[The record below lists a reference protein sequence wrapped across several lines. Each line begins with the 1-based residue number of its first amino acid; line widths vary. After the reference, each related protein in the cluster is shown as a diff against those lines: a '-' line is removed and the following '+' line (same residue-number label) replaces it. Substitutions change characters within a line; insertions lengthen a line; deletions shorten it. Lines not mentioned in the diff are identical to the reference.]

1 MALNIAISQEAD
13 AVLVKVAGE
22 VDVSNASELRD
33 AINAK
38 LPETTGELV
47 VDLADV
53 PYIDSTGID
62 YFVGPF
68 ETAIEG
74 DYDQCM
80 EILKNCQLVGAKAGC
95 KHVMTYAKINFK
107 PEGDVMTTERKVAKY
122 HEGDPE
128 FAPKSAG
135 SAA

>member
-13 AVLVKVAGE
+13 TVLVKVAGE

-53 PYIDSTGID
+53 PYIDSTGIG
-62 YFVGPF
+62 V
-68 ETAIEG
+68 
-74 DYDQCM
+74 
-80 EILKNCQLVGAKAGC
+80 LVGAAHRARGQGAML
-95 KHVMTYAKINFK
+95 V
-107 PEGDVMTTERKVAKY
+107 VARPQRNVARVLGMLGVEKDLNIR
-122 HEGDPE
+122 E
-128 FAPKSAG
+128 A
-135 SAA
+135 

>member
-1 MALNIAISQEAD
+1 MNCSIAIQYLPMDAQTDEATCAAVD
-13 AVLVKVAGE
+13 AVIA
-22 VDVSNASELRD
+22 
-33 AINAK
+33 
-38 LPETTGELV
+38 
-47 VDLADV
+47 
-53 PYIDSTGID
+53 YIDSTGID

-80 EILKNCQLVGAKAGC
+80 EILKNCQLVGAEAGC

>member
-1 MALNIAISQEAD
+1 MDAQTDEATCAAVD
-13 AVLVKVAGE
+13 AVIA
-22 VDVSNASELRD
+22 
-33 AINAK
+33 
-38 LPETTGELV
+38 
-47 VDLADV
+47 
-53 PYIDSTGID
+53 YIDSTGID

-80 EILKNCQLVGAKAGC
+80 EILKNCQLVGAEAGC
-95 KHVMTYAKINFK
+95 KH
-107 PEGDVMTTERKVAKY
+107 VMTTERKVAKY